1 MAVYTVEIV
10 PKAEKEYLKLP
21 ESVRLRVQEIILSLE
36 KNPRPFGSKKL
47 RGTDYHRLRSGDY
60 RIVYSIDDK
69 SRVIKVLSVGHRKE
83 IYRAF

>member
-1 MAVYTVEIV
+1 MAPYSVEII
-10 PKAEKEYLKLP
+10 PKAEKEYLRLP
-21 ESVRLRVQEIILSLE
+21 ESIKLRFQEIILSLE
-36 KNPRPFGSKKL
+36 KDPRPFGSKRL

-69 SRVIKVLSVGHRKE
+69 SRVIKILSVGHRKE